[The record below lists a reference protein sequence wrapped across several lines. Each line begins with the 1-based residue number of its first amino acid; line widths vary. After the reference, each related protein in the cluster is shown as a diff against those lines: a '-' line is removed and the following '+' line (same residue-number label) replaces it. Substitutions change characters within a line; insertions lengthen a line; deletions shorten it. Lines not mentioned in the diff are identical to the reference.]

1 MFAYLK
7 AGRRSTIAAALVA
20 AFLAIPAV
28 AYAARGTTTRADL
41 TGAGYCDHYDAGTVA
56 AVGKVQITT
65 TSAATEG
72 FHPVK
77 VDVKIRGGQLPAG
90 SYQVWL
96 VNLYRDDAGTVVGCS
111 ASPVADGM
119 TVKASGADFHGS
131 VDRYTGQY
139 ELQVYVGSIPGTG
152 SGPAGSGAGTSP
164 VVVDVA

>member
-41 TGAGYCDHYDAGTVA
+41 TGAGYCDHYDAGAVA

-65 TSAATEG
+65 TSPATEG
-72 FHPVK
+72 FHPVT
-77 VDVKIRGGQLPAG
+77 VDVKIRGGQLPVG

-111 ASPVADGM
+111 ASPVADGL

>member
-7 AGRRSTIAAALVA
+7 AGRRSTLAAALVA
-20 AFLAIPAV
+20 ALLAIPAV

-41 TGAGYCDHYDAGTVA
+41 TGAGYCDHYEAGAVA
-56 AVGKVQITT
+56 TVGK
-65 TSAATEG
+65 
-72 FHPVK
+72 
-77 VDVKIRGGQLPAG
+77 RGGQLPAG

-111 ASPVADGM
+111 ASPVADGL

-139 ELQVYVGSIPGTG
+139 ELQVYVGSIPGTS

-164 VVVDVA
+164 VVVNVA